1 MKGLEL
7 SELYYREACAP
18 MLARLFPGLVHRIAA
33 GLVGEGSEC
42 LGFDDELSRDHD
54 WGAAIC
60 LWLDAHD
67 YEESGEALRHALAEL
82 PKHIRGYPVRRET
95 DRAAGRTGVLE
106 IARFYFR
113 YLGRSKAPDTLVDWL
128 ATPEENLAAATNGAV
143 FADPCGLFTCTRSQ
157 LLDFYPEDVRR
168 KKIAA
173 RCARI
178 AQAGQYNFPRCTAR
192 KEYVAAAMAEAA
204 FIGAAC
210 SAVFLL
216 NKRYKPFFKWMHR
229 AMLPL
234 PLLGQEVFCALS
246 GLVGVEGD
254 QPPACGKKVE
264 IIEGVSAMIAR
275 ELERQG
281 LSDAKSDFLLDH
293 ALSVQGRIHEPAI
306 RDLDV
311 LLG

>member
-18 MLARLFPGLVHRIAA
+18 MLARLFPDLVPRIAA

-60 LWLDAHD
+60 LWLDARD
-67 YEESGEALRHALAEL
+67 YEESGEALRHALAGL
-82 PKHIRGYPVRRET
+82 PKHIQGHPVRVEISQ
-95 DRAAGRTGVLE
+95 ASGRCGVLA
-106 IARFYFR
+106 IDQFYFR
-113 YLGRSKAPDTLVDWL
+113 YLGRSTVPDTLVDWL
-128 ATPEENLAAATNGAV
+128 ATPEENLATVTSGAV
-143 FADPCGLFTCTRSQ
+143 FADPCGLFTRTRNQ

-178 AQAGQYNFPRCTAR
+178 AQAGQYNFPRCAAR
-192 KEYVAAAMAEAA
+192 REYVAASMAEAA
-204 FIGAAC
+204 FIDATC

-216 NKRYKPFFKWMHR
+216 NRRYKPFFKWMHR
-229 AMLPL
+229 AMRPL

-246 GLVGVEGD
+246 DLVRVERD
-254 QPPACGKKVE
+254 QPQACSKKAE
-264 IIEGVSAMIAR
+264 IIEGVSAMIAH
-275 ELERQG
+275 ELKRQG

-293 ALSVQGRIHEPAI
+293 ARSVQDRIQDPAI
-306 RDLDV
+306 RGLDV